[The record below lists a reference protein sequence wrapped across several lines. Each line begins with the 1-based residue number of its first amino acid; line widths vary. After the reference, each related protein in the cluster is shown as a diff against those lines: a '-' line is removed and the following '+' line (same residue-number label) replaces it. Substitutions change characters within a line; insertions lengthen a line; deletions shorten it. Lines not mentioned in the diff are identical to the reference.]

1 MSLIWIKSVMT
12 AAENKFKKDRPVDSP
27 VFNYVKKLPRT
38 LKKRPRQFCLSIA
51 YY

>member
-38 LKKRPRQFCLSIA
+38 LKKRRGSFVYL
-51 YY
+51 